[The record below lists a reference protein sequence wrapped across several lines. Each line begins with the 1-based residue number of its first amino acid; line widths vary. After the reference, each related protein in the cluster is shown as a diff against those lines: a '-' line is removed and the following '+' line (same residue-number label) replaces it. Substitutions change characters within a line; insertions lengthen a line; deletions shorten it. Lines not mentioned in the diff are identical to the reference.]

1 MNLKS
6 TSKTKFTTEP
16 GREVTQDACRLCS
29 PLGACL
35 AFKGVEGAVTILH
48 GSQGCATYIRRY
60 LISHFREPIDVAS
73 TSFTE
78 ETAVFGGK
86 SNLLAGLDNVSRQY
100 SPQLIGVATT
110 CLSETIGDDVAAVL
124 RDRVPANPEETCKVL
139 NVSTPSYCGSH
150 ADGFYRA
157 VRSLVTSLT
166 EPAHETF
173 NRRLNVFPGMAS
185 PADLRWLKRVLK
197 DFGLEATVLP
207 DYSDTLDGGLWS
219 SYERIPS
226 GGTTLEAIR
235 AMGSSECSLE
245 FGHALN
251 PLDSAAVWLEENRG
265 VKRLLTGAPLGV
277 AASDLFFH
285 RLQALTGCDFPA
297 ELQAERGRLID
308 AYADG
313 HKYVS
318 GKRAAVYGE
327 ADLVATL
334 ALFLLE
340 IGVIPV
346 LCAAGGPVN
355 AFRDVMKGLVP
366 DLEERGMEI
375 MSDADFDHI
384 EQATARIGVDFMI
397 GNSKGYKAA
406 KRLGVPLVRVG
417 FPIHDRFGAARNR
430 LMGYEGTQ
438 RLFDDL
444 VNTLLSHN
452 QEASGLGYSYM

>member
-1 MNLKS
+1 MSKS
-6 TSKTKFTTEP
+6 TIAKPSTEP

-35 AFKGVEGAVTILH
+35 AFKGVEGAVTMLH

-73 TSFTE
+73 SSFTE

-100 SPQLIGVATT
+100 SPQMIGVATT
-110 CLSETIGDDVAAVL
+110 CLSETIGDDVVGIL

-150 ADGFYRA
+150 ADGFNRA
-157 VRSLVTSLT
+157 VRSLVSSLT
-166 EPAHETF
+166 EEAHETF
-173 NRRLNVFPGMAS
+173 NRRINVFPGMAS
-185 PADLRWLKRVLK
+185 PADLRWLKKLLPV
-197 DFGLEATVLP
+197 FGLEPVVLP
-207 DYSDTLDGGLWS
+207 DYSETLDGGLWS

-226 GGTTLEAIR
+226 GGTPLAAIK
-235 AMGSSECSLE
+235 AMGEASCSLE
-245 FGHALN
+245 LSHTMTPA
-251 PLDSAAVWLEENRG
+251 DSAALWLEENRA
-265 VKRLLTGAPLGV
+265 VKRTMLGAPVGIGATDRFLSELQRLG
-277 AASDLFFH
+277 
-285 RLQALTGCDFPA
+285 GCELPA
-297 ELQAERGRLID
+297 ELMAERGRLID

-334 ALFLLE
+334 TLFLLE
-340 IGVIPV
+340 IGVTPV
-346 LCAAGGPVN
+346 VCAAGGPVN
-355 AFRDVMKGLVP
+355 AFRETLKELIP
-366 DLEERGMEI
+366 DLDEKGI
-375 MSDADFDHI
+375 HVMSDTDFDHI
-384 EQATARIGVDFMI
+384 EQATAQAGVDFMM

-417 FPIHDRFGAARNR
+417 FPIHDRFGAPRLR

-444 VNTLLSHN
+444 VNTLLSHT
-452 QEASGLGYSYM
+452 QETTGLGYSYM